1 MNTVTKSSSNN
12 RVRTDATA
20 AVAAGTAATAA
31 LKEGSN
37 DYDIKSSSGGS
48 FNSSNSSV
56 THASVIAGTHLHRT
70 KQ

>member
-37 DYDIKSSSGGS
+37 DYAAT
-48 FNSSNSSV
+48 V
-56 THASVIAGTHLHRT
+56 A
-70 KQ
+70 